1 MTWFRLPLSV
11 WSLFITAILGLLAL
25 PVLSGAVIMLLFD
38 QTIGTHFFVPVA
50 GGQALLWQHLFWFF
64 GHPEV
69 YILIL
74 PAMGMASDIIAN
86 GSRTP
91 IFGYH
96 SMVFAIIGIAFLGW
110 IVWGHHMFMS
120 GMNPTL
126 GSTFMVST
134 LLIAVPSA
142 IKVFNWLGTIWRG
155 NIRFH
160 VPMLNALGFV
170 SMFTIGGLS
179 GIFMAATPVDI
190 QLHDTQFIV
199 AHIHYVLFGGSLFAL
214 FAAITYWYPKMFGRM
229 MSERIGTVHF
239 WLTFIFYN
247 MTFFPMHIIG
257 MGGQMRRIYDPTIY
271 TFLKPQQP
279 LNVFISYSAF
289 ALFAVQIL
297 FAFNFLWSLTFGKK
311 APQNPWDDNGM
322 EWSLPNPAPHGNWER
337 TPNVYRGPYEFS
349 APEAGE
355 KDFLPQYLKLPTD
368 RDPVPAPLP
377 AGHCPGEC
385 DDARDASPRSDA
397 AAIPGRAGRR
407 GLQQQARD
415 VGLPGQRRDV
425 LHGADRIVHRAPLWC
440 AGRVGQA
447 GRGVERPAD
456 RGEHL
461 PAHLL
466 VRLDGEGVRRD
477 SGRQEILPAPGA
489 GEVPP
494 RRRAEVL
501 AAGDDALRR
510 GVRERAGRR
519 IHQARRARFHAR
531 RLPRRLDA
539 RRACRGGSDQIRCD
553 RRGTVRFLVLHDDG
567 VPRFPRD
574 VRRDQHDGPVLHQGA
589 AGGAVLHASEVRA
602 LAPAP
607 DLHRPIAARRDP
619 RDRGHHGEGLVA
631 LLELTK
637 PRITQLV
644 LLTAAAGFYLG
655 AEDRVDLL
663 LLANTLIGTALV
675 AGGTNAWNQI
685 RERDVGSRMAR
696 TRRRPL
702 PSGRLTTRAAIW
714 FASAITAGGVADLCV
729 AGKVLT
735 AAPAPLAFPSYVL
748 LSTPLQ

>member
-1 MTWFRLPLSV
+1 MTSVAHAKPQGGGGAHDAHAPMSFWRKYIFSTDHKIIGIQFLFVSLFFLLVGGLLAMQIRWQLGFPGKPLPGGGILPETMVSGGVILPEYYVQLVSMHGTFMVFFAIMPLLVGVYANFLIPLKIGAHDMAFPRINMASFWLALLAGLIMTASFFVPNGPIRSGWTNYAPLAARPDLSGVTVGQMLWCVSIVVLGLSSVLGSLNYITTVINHRAPGMTWFRMPLSV
-11 WSLFITAILGLLAL
+11 WALFITAILGVLAL
-25 PVLSGAVIMLLFD
+25 PVLQGAAIMLLFD
-38 QTIGTHFFVPVA
+38 NVLGTHFFDPVA

-74 PAMGMASDIIAN
+74 PAMGMISDIIAN
-86 GSRTP
+86 GSRKP

-190 QLHDTQFIV
+190 PLHDTQFIV

-297 FAFNFLWSLTFGKK
+297 FAFNFLWSLKFGKK

-349 APEAGE
+349 APEAGD

-377 AGHCPGEC
+377 AGH
-385 DDARDASPRSDA
+385 
-397 AAIPGRAGRR
+397 
-407 GLQQQARD
+407 
-415 VGLPGQRRDV
+415 
-425 LHGADRIVHRAPLWC
+425 
-440 AGRVGQA
+440 
-447 GRGVERPAD
+447 
-456 RGEHL
+456 
-461 PAHLL
+461 
-466 VRLDGEGVRRD
+466 
-477 SGRQEILPAPGA
+477 
-489 GEVPP
+489 
-494 RRRAEVL
+494 
-501 AAGDDALRR
+501 
-510 GVRERAGRR
+510 
-519 IHQARRARFHAR
+519 
-531 RLPRRLDA
+531 
-539 RRACRGGSDQIRCD
+539 
-553 RRGTVRFLVLHDDG
+553 
-567 VPRFPRD
+567 
-574 VRRDQHDGPVLHQGA
+574 
-589 AGGAVLHASEVRA
+589 
-602 LAPAP
+602 
-607 DLHRPIAARRDP
+607 
-619 RDRGHHGEGLVA
+619 
-631 LLELTK
+631 
-637 PRITQLV
+637 
-644 LLTAAAGFYLG
+644 
-655 AEDRVDLL
+655 
-663 LLANTLIGTALV
+663 
-675 AGGTNAWNQI
+675 
-685 RERDVGSRMAR
+685 
-696 TRRRPL
+696 
-702 PSGRLTTRAAIW
+702 
-714 FASAITAGGVADLCV
+714 
-729 AGKVLT
+729 
-735 AAPAPLAFPSYVL
+735 
-748 LSTPLQ
+748 